1 MNSKLRSGERVLSEE
16 SATLVGGLR
25 NVNWVNVSGLI
36 YITNRRLIFEP
47 VGWPFKT
54 DSTTIPLD
62 SIAVV
67 RPRNSLWF
75 IPDSMEIETRDGDR
89 YHFKV
94 WSRDRLIDMIETQ
107 MNNPPPAPLLPGD
120 GD

>member
-1 MNSKLRSGERVLSEE
+1 MKSKLRSGERVLIEE

-25 NVNWVNVSGLI
+25 NVNWLNVGGLI

-47 VGWPFKT
+47 VGWPFQT

-67 RPRNSLWF
+67 RPRNTLWL
-75 IPDSMEIETRDGDR
+75 IPDSMEIETRAGAR

-94 WSRDRLIDMIETQ
+94 WSRDRLIDLIEAQ
-107 MNNPPPAPLLPGD
+107 MKNPPPAPPLPEAGD
-120 GD
+120 